1 MQKEII
7 EATSNTNLA
16 VYFVWMPMVPS
27 DDSPNALDIA
37 RRLGD
42 ARTQQFYDPKRQVG
56 TQLERD
62 HFERFA
68 RELLAALPQGHAL
81 SQRIG
86 GRLKRPAE
94 ERPLWDAV
102 LLYPPGIEW
111 GAISPKPVWAGRQVE
126 FFSDSE
132 SGEPTG
138 VILKLGAKE
147 MTKPTGWFIEM
158 REVRKLVGDRT
169 IVP

>member
-7 EATSNTNLA
+7 EGTSNTNLA
-16 VYFVWMPMVPS
+16 VYLVWMPMVPS
-27 DDSPNALDIA
+27 DGNANALDIA

-42 ARTQQFYDPKRQVG
+42 ARTKQFYDPQRHVG
-56 TQLERD
+56 IQLERD

-68 RELLAALPQGHAL
+68 KELLSTLPYDHAL
-81 SQRIG
+81 RQRIG
-86 GRLKRPAE
+86 ERLKRPAE

-102 LLYPPGIEW
+102 LLYQPGVEW

-158 REVRKLVGDRT
+158 RALRKLLAAPA
-169 IVP
+169 IAP